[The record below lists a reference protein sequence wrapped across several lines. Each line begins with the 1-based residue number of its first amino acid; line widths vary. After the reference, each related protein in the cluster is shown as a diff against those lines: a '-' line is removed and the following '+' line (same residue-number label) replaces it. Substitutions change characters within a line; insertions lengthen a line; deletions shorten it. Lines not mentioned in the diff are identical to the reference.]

1 MSLFHAIDGVVPLVF
16 SGGKWT
22 RNDEGTVPCN
32 LGGTANIQLSAEYPL
47 PAPLQ
52 DPIPLLTG
60 HGHNVTTGSACAGG
74 DFEDKF
80 ERTGD

>member
-1 MSLFHAIDGVVPLVF
+1 VHIKL
-16 SGGKWT
+16 T
-22 RNDEGTVPCN
+22 
-32 LGGTANIQLSAEYPL
+32 AEYPL
-47 PAPLQ
+47 PDPLQ

-60 HGHNVTTGSACAGG
+60 HGSNVTTGSACTGG